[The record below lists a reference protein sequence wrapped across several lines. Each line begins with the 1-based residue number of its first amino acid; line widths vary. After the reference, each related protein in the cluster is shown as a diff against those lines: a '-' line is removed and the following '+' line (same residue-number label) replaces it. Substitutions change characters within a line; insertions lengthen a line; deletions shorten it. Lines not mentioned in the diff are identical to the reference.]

1 MERIQVIRDFG
12 QPFQDSFLRLVRIEG
27 VAMVEHTQAETT
39 TRTEITEDQVQEF
52 SRLRSSLDLQN
63 TVYRFIGL

>member
-1 MERIQVIRDFG
+1 MERLQVIRDFG

-27 VAMVEHTQAETT
+27 TAFVEHTQVGTVA
-39 TRTEITEDQVQEF
+39 RTEITEAQVQEF